1 MKVVIMSAGKGVR
14 MLPLTK
20 NTNKSLIEI
29 NGKPFLSYLMNNL
42 REAGLNN
49 IALIVGY
56 KKEKVKEYLEKNY
69 IKAELI
75 EQKEYLGTGDAVK
88 YAKGFVGQD
97 NFILIGGDTL
107 ISSNDL
113 REIAKEDG
121 FNYVSEYK
129 TETPEKFGIL
139 VCSGDSLIKIIEK
152 PKKYVSNLASIGLY
166 KFSPEIFKALE
177 QTQLSPRGEY
187 ELIGAINILAKQGKI
202 KVVKLKDYWVDLGCK
217 EDIPKVETFLKHI

>member
-1 MKVVIMSAGKGVR
+1 MSAGKGVR

-42 REAGLNN
+42 REAGLND

-75 EQKEYLGTGDAVK
+75 EQKEYFGTGDAVK
-88 YAKGFVGQD
+88 HAKDFVGQD

-121 FNYVSEYK
+121 FNHVGGYK

-217 EDIPKVETFLKHI
+217 EDIPKVETFLKHK